1 MGVPAVAQTRLS
13 RAQWGVLIL
22 LVFSVFINYIDRG
35 TLSVAAPAIRTE
47 LGFDPEQLGILLSS
61 FFLTYAL
68 FQMPAGWLVDK
79 YSVKWAYGAG
89 FLIWSLATFFTGLT
103 SGFGALLWLRLM
115 LGFGESVAYP
125 AYSTIIARTVP
136 ESQRGIT
143 NALIDAASK
152 CGPALGTLIGGLVI
166 ASYGWRSLFIVLG
179 LGSLVWLVPWM
190 IWGPRA
196 PKIET
201 ARVSEGPGLLD
212 ILRQRDAW
220 GTFLG
225 LFCGNYTWYFLL
237 TWLPSY
243 LVMERHFSL
252 RLMSIAGSLPFFA
265 IAISSLFGGWISDR
279 MIARGSTPT
288 RVRKTCAVGGL
299 LGSISILPAAIV
311 NDPVFCMALLLTAS
325 FSFGFLSSNLWAI
338 TQTLAGPE
346 AAGKWTGWQNGF
358 GNLAGITA
366 PYVTGVIV
374 KTTGSFLLAFVAV
387 AVVIVIG
394 AFAFLVIVRDV
405 TPIKWERRP
414 V

>member
-1 MGVPAVAQTRLS
+1 V
-13 RAQWGVLIL
+13 
-22 LVFSVFINYIDRG
+22 N
-35 TLSVAAPAIRTE
+35 
-47 LGFDPEQLGILLSS
+47 
-61 FFLTYAL
+61 
-68 FQMPAGWLVDK
+68 
-79 YSVKWAYGAG
+79 WAYGAG

-103 SGFGALLWLRLM
+103 SGFGSLLLLRLM
-115 LGFGESVAYP
+115 LGVGESVAYP
-125 AYSTIIARTVP
+125 AYSSIIARTVP
-136 ESQRGIT
+136 ESRRGIT
-143 NALIDAASK
+143 NGLIDAASK
-152 CGPALGTLIGGLVI
+152 CGPGLGNLIGGLVI
-166 ASYGWRSLFIVLG
+166 ASYGWRSLFIALG

-190 IWGPRA
+190 IWGPRS
-196 PKIET
+196 PKIEK
-201 ARVSEGPGLLD
+201 ARVNAGPGLVD

-243 LVMERHFSL
+243 LVMERHFTQ
-252 RLMSIAGSLPFFA
+252 RQMSVAGSLPFFA
-265 IAISSLFGGWISDR
+265 IAISSVSGGWISDR

-311 NDPVFCMALLLTAS
+311 SDPIVCMALLLFAS
-325 FSFGFLSSNLWAI
+325 FSFGFLSSNIWAI
-338 TQTLAGPE
+338 TQTLAGPQ

-358 GNLAGITA
+358 GNLAGIAA

-374 KTTGSFLLAFVAV
+374 NTTGSFLLAFVAV

-394 AFAFLVIVRDV
+394 VFAFLVIVRDV